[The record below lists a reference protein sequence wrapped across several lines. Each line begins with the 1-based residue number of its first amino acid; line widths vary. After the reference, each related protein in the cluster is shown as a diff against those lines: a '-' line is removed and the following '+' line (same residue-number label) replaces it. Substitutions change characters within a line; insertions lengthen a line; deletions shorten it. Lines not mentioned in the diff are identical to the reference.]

1 MKAPA
6 GPGVGVMALAL
17 VLWLGSEST
26 SEAQKPI
33 RIGASASK
41 TGTYG
46 ALGQNQLRGYQLCV
60 KHTNEKDGVLGRKL
74 ELLVEDDRSDAAAAI
89 RIYERLITQDKV
101 DLVFSPYGTPITEP
115 VADVTEKYRMPLV
128 SPIAAA
134 SSMYKKG
141 RKFLFMLPSPGEVY
155 LEGLIDLA
163 ARRGLKT
170 IALINED
177 TLFPRTALKGA
188 TELARRKGFQ
198 LVFAEAYPKGT
209 TDFSAILT
217 RVRAANPDVLG
228 AATFFEDA
236 VAISRQMKELDVSPR
251 MYGVTVGGALPRFYE
266 LLGRTAE
273 FVYGASPWEPE
284 LVTLRAGGLIPVARQ
299 YPGAKEF
306 VESHKKE
313 SPGADLS
320 YHTAA
325 GYGSCQILVEA
336 IRRAGSLDAGKIR
349 DVILKMDLNTVYG
362 AFKVDEDG
370 FQIAHKTVTI
380 QWQDG
385 KKVVVWPGE
394 IAPGKPR
401 FPTPPWSQ
409 RP

>member
-1 MKAPA
+1 MNNA
-6 GPGVGVMALAL
+6 GKVVAVAVLAALA
-17 VLWLGSEST
+17 WATASIT
-26 SEAQKPI
+26 EAQPPI

-41 TGTYG
+41 TGTYA
-46 ALGQNQLRGYQLCV
+46 ALGQNQLRGYQLCI
-60 KHTNEKDGVLGRKL
+60 KQTNDKGGVLGRKL

-89 RIYERLITQDKV
+89 RIYERLIAQDKV
-101 DLVFSPYGTPITEP
+101 DLVFSPYGTPLTEP
-115 VADVTEKYRMPLV
+115 VADVTEKYGMPLV

-155 LEGLIDLA
+155 LEGLVDLA
-163 ARRGLKT
+163 ARHGLKS

-177 TLFPRTALKGA
+177 TLFPRTAAQGVA
-188 TELARRKGFQ
+188 DLARRKGLQ
-198 LVFAEAYPKGT
+198 MVFAAAYAKGT
-209 TDFSAILT
+209 SDFSAILT
-217 RVRAANPDVLG
+217 RVRAVDPDVLA

-236 VAISRQMKELDVSPR
+236 VAISRQMKTLDVNPR

-266 LLGRTAE
+266 VLGRTAE
-273 FVYGASPWEPE
+273 FVYSASPWEPE
-284 LVTLRAGGLIPVARQ
+284 LVTLRAGGLIPVARE
-299 YPGAKEF
+299 YPGAREF
-306 VESHKKE
+306 VASHGKE
-313 SPGADLS
+313 YPGADLS

-325 GYGSCQILVEA
+325 GYGSCQILMEA
-336 IRRAGSLDAGKIR
+336 TRRASSLDRGKIR
-349 DVILKMDLNTVYG
+349 SAILKMDLNTVYG
-362 AFKVDEDG
+362 GFKVDADG

-385 KKVVVWPGE
+385 KKAIVWPSE
-394 IAPGKPR
+394 LTPRKPR

>member
-1 MKAPA
+1 MTARA
-6 GPGVGVMALAL
+6 GVIALAL
-17 VLWLGSEST
+17 ALWVGSGSIA
-26 SEAQKPI
+26 EAQKPI

-41 TGTYG
+41 TGTYA
-46 ALGQNQLRGYQLCV
+46 ALGQNQLRGYHLCV
-60 KHTNEKDGVLGRKL
+60 KHTNEKGGVLGRKL
-74 ELLVEDDRSDAAAAI
+74 ELLVEDDHSDAAAAI

-101 DLVFSPYGTPITEP
+101 DLVFSPYGTPITDP
-115 VADVTEKYRMPLV
+115 VADVTEKYKMPLV

-141 RKFLFMLPSPGEVY
+141 RKFIFMLPSPGEVY

-163 ARRGLKT
+163 ARHGLKT

-177 TLFPRTALKGA
+177 TLFPKTAVKGA
-188 TELARRKGFQ
+188 RDLARRKGLQ

-299 YPGAKEF
+299 YPGAKDF
-306 VESHKKE
+306 VESHTKQY
-313 SPGADLS
+313 PGADLS

-325 GYGSCQILVEA
+325 GYGSCQILVDA

-349 DVILKMDLNTVYG
+349 NAILKMDLNTVYG
-362 AFKVDEDG
+362 GFKVDEDG
-370 FQIAHKTVTI
+370 FQIAHKIVTI

-385 KKVVVWPGE
+385 KKVVVWPE
-394 IAPGKPR
+394 ELAPGKPR